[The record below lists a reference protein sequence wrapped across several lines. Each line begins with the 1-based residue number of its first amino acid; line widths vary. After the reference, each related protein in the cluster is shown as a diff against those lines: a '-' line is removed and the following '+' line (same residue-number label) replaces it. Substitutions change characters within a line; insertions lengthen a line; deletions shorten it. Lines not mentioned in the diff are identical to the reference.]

1 MAPSGPG
8 DSITPDDVL
17 GVLRHQSSPVSTAEV
32 CESLECSRQTA
43 RRNLEALAEREQIRR
58 KRVSESNAVWWASD
72 RHHHTGLQGDD
83 EQFSAFVSAVEDY
96 AIFVLRPDGTI
107 ATWNEGAERIKGYE
121 DEEIV
126 GDHFSTFY
134 TDEDVAAGVPERNLE
149 TAATEGRIED
159 EGWRVRK
166 DGSRFWANVTITATR
181 NEYGELQGFTKV
193 TRDMTERREYEQQLE
208 AQAERLERQRDEL
221 EAELEDVFERVD
233 DAFYALDD
241 EFRFEH
247 VNDRAAQYLG
257 TSAGELLGRTPWE
270 VIDVDEDDPLFA
282 KYETA
287 LATQEPVSF
296 ERYSEPLGMWEM
308 VRVYPSESGLSVYF
322 RDITERKERE
332 RALRESEERYRSLT
346 DDVLDTS
353 DVGTF
358 ILDSEFKIVW
368 VNEAVEEYFDLDRE
382 AILGRHKRAVIDEHI
397 AGLFEEPQAFAD
409 RVTAAHDDNSYTEEF
424 ECHIVGDETHDE
436 RWLEHWS
443 QPIQSGLYA
452 GGRIEHYTDITQQ
465 KLRERELSWFERAV
479 EASGHAIYMTDADG
493 EITYVNA
500 AFEETTGYS
509 AEESIG
515 ETPTI
520 LQSGAH
526 EDSYYQTLWE
536 TIQKGN
542 VWEEE
547 ITDHRKDGERYYAE
561 QTIAP
566 VTDENDEIDR
576 FVAVQND
583 ITERKRRE
591 QRLEELVERLDAS
604 NERLEQFAY
613 AVSHDLQEPL
623 RMVSSYLQLI
633 ERRYENDLDEDA
645 LEYLDF
651 AVNGA
656 DRMTEMIDGLLEYSR
671 IETQGSP
678 DELVELDAVLE
689 DVQADLRFQIE
700 EHDAEITIEDLP
712 EIRGDKRQLRQLFQ
726 NLLDNA
732 IEYSGEEPPRVHI
745 SAAQTGAEW
754 QISVRD
760 EGIGID
766 PEDQERIFEIFQR
779 LHTREEQEGT
789 GIGLALCERIVTHHG
804 GQIRVESESGAGTTF
819 TISLPTVD
827 DT

>member
-1 MAPSGPG
+1 MGDSGPRDG
-8 DSITPDDVL
+8 ITQD
-17 GVLRHQSSPVSTAEV
+17 GVMKLLRQQASPLSTEEV
-32 CESLECSRQTA
+32 CKSFGCSCQAAQRHLET
-43 RRNLEALAEREQIRR
+43 LAEREQIQR
-58 KRVSESNAVWWASD
+58 KQVSESNAVWWVTD
-72 RHHHTGLQGDD
+72 RNLQGDNQNVD
-83 EQFSAFVSAVEDY
+83 EQLSAFVSAVEDY
-96 AIFVLRPDGTI
+96 AVFVLRPDGTV
-107 ATWNEGAERIKGYE
+107 ATWNEGAEQIKGYGE
-121 DEEIV
+121 DEIV

-134 TDEDVAAGVPERNLE
+134 TDEDVAEGVPERNLE
-149 TAATEGRIED
+149 TAATEGQVED

-181 NEYGELQGFTKV
+181 DEDGELRGFTKV

-208 AQAERLERQRDEL
+208 AQNEQLERQRDEL
-221 EAELEDVFERVD
+221 EEELEDVFERVD
-233 DAFYALDD
+233 DAFYALD
-241 EFRFEH
+241 EKLRFEY
-247 VNDRAAQYLG
+247 VNERAEELFG
-257 TSAGELLGRTPWE
+257 KSAGELLGQAPWE
-270 VIDVDEDDPLFA
+270 ALDADEDDPIFA

-287 LATQEPVSF
+287 LESQESRSF
-296 ERYSEPLGMWEM
+296 ERCSEPLGIWEE

-322 RDITERKERE
+322 RDVTDQKKRE

-353 DVGTF
+353 EVGTF
-358 ILDSEFKIVW
+358 ILDSEFEIVW

-382 AILGRHKRAVIDEHI
+382 AILGRDKREVIEDHI
-397 AGLFEEPQAFAD
+397 AELFEKPQEFAN
-409 RVTAAHDDNSYTEEF
+409 RVTATYDDNTYTEQF
-424 ECHIVGDETHDE
+424 ECHIVENKTRDE

-452 GGRIEHYTDITQQ
+452 GGRIEHYTNITQQ
-465 KLRERELSWFERAV
+465 KQRERELSWFKRAV

-493 EITYVNA
+493 EITYVNS
-500 AFEETTGYS
+500 AFEEITGYS
-509 AEESIG
+509 AEEAIG
-515 ETPTI
+515 KSPEI
-520 LQSGAH
+520 LQSGEH
-526 EDSYYQTLWE
+526 DDTYYQTLWE
-536 TIQKGN
+536 TVQDGD

-547 ITDHRKDGERYYAE
+547 ITDRQKNGERYYAE

-566 VTDENDEIDR
+566 VTGENGEIDR

-583 ITERKRRE
+583 ITERKRHE
-591 QRLEELVERLDAS
+591 QRLEELIERLDAS

-633 ERRYENDLDEDA
+633 ERRFEDDLDEEA

-651 AVNGA
+651 AVDGA
-656 DRMTEMIDGLLEYSR
+656 ERMTEMIDDLLEYSR

-678 DELVELDAVLE
+678 TELVDLDAVLE
-689 DVQADLRFQIE
+689 DARADLQFRIE
-700 EHDAEITIEDLP
+700 EHDAEIMIEELP
-712 EIRGDKRQLRQLFQ
+712 EVKGDESQLRQLFQ

-745 SAAQTGAEW
+745 SAAQEGSTW

-779 LHTREEQEGT
+779 LHTREEHEGT
-789 GIGLALCERIVTHHG
+789 GVGLALCERIVDHHG
-804 GQIRVESESGAGTTF
+804 GEIQVESEAGAGTTF
-819 TISLPTVD
+819 TISLPAVD
-827 DT
+827 ST